1 MSVLSTQALIDIVID
16 PGHGGKDS
24 GAVGNGLK
32 EKDIVLALGLA
43 IKKRLEANYNARVHM
58 TRTTDVF
65 VELEDRAAFANK
77 LKAKLFVSIHINSAA
92 SLARGFE
99 TYIYNKTSSQKTKDA
114 QKAITDEIYAKIKP
128 LGSLIHGSSPYKS
141 ANYSVLRNTNMAAV
155 LTESAYIN
163 TPADAA
169 LLKNAKFIEAL
180 VQGHVNGIAKAA
192 GLTKKANAVVD
203 NSPKQDA
210 PATEAKYFVQ
220 LGAFTNEKNATVV
233 ENQAKKAGFEVYTK
247 TDGKLFRVQAG
258 AFGNKANAE
267 TLISQLK
274 KAGLNAV
281 INTK

>member
-1 MSVLSTQALIDIVID
+1 MSSLSTQALIDIVLD

-43 IKKRLEANYNARVHM
+43 IRKKLEANYNARVHM

-65 VELEDRAAFANK
+65 IELEDRAAFANK

-114 QKAITDEIYAKIKP
+114 QKAITDAIYAEIKP
-128 LGSLIHGSSPYKS
+128 LGSKIHGSSPYKS
-141 ANYSVLRNTNMAAV
+141 ANYSVLRNTNMSAV

-169 LLKNAKFIEAL
+169 ILKNAKFIEAL
-180 VQGHVNGIAKAA
+180 VDGHVKGIAKAA
-192 GLTKKANAVVD
+192 GLTKKANAVVE
-203 NSPKQDA
+203 SPKEEA
-210 PATEAKYFVQ
+210 PATEALHFVQ
-220 LGAFTNEKNATVV
+220 LGAFSNEENADAL
-233 ENQAKKAGFEVYTK
+233 EKKAKAAGFEIYTK

-274 KAGLNAV
+274 KAGLDAV